1 MLNFLR
7 AYTGCP
13 TTGLQHLVLPRET
26 LLASPLPFISSA
38 HIFSSYSQFYPSSDS
53 IIILNALSLAFVR
66 ALAFWEAFPGALHSK
81 DVINRVSVDP
91 GMKLVVASMGSRVA
105 TWAMS
110 GVQSDTW
117 RVHSSLHLPEHSPIT
132 ALDCKSGL
140 LAVGTSSNLSVYT
153 LILEND
159 LPTWSLKW
167 TFPTLHLSR
176 VRFSPSLMYM
186 VSTSSHDRIVRLHL
200 TTSGRQT
207 QSIPH
212 PRLVTDVNWR
222 RSSASSR
229 DDGILY
235 TVTEDATL
243 RIFMPVLDSPQRVQL
258 HATVDLFTAV
268 PFSVASQVRTSSIY
282 WLDRE
287 VMSSVFKAVLKSASI
302 PENEAPR
309 RRIQDIHD
317 EGWDLFLRV
326 LSDGSAVVQAVANID
341 RRPPTLLRQFTLL
354 QVGPGTLPHPPDHLY
369 AVPNPTS
376 PHLLTLVTSPPLT
389 SYVLTP
395 SLFFDSRE
403 NGLRLSAY
411 RDESPYADEE
421 KLGVEQRQIVRF
433 VRTSDGEGLGAL
445 RMAGA
450 AESWRVGPGGREL
463 KGKRRWNLG
472 ADVDF
477 VVVLERGKYIV
488 TYSSTTHLLSFHD
501 ASPVSI
507 PVPLLISLFS
517 APVIVQTPGVT
528 QLIGITE
535 DRTIAL
541 IDLTIPTHTNDVPT
555 IKLREITSLPLA
567 SPSIAILPVDPMTWG
582 DPGSSE
588 AEPAEHDVLLSVSQ
602 DGELSFWIPSNGG
615 KEVSW
620 RCTGVVKTGRTS
632 FSLAQCSSAKKTVLV
647 VPTASGQELTIWDS
661 KESEFS
667 TGLEYRQVLDAS
679 DPINDL
685 DWTATPDN
693 QSILAVGFTHRVEL
707 LCQQRMTYFDESP
720 GWGICWKID
729 LTHTIPH
736 PISDSVWLKRGT
748 LLVGAGH
755 IMLLYGH
762 KGAADGETE
771 TPGLFESVARF
782 NGPLDDYHPQ
792 MILQCLLWEKVELV
806 KTIIVNLAK
815 YLEVPEEIREWSN
828 VSTEEFMKKDAV
840 GKAHHPHRKHKP
852 QYTQLFSLPDVSES
866 EVSDEFSTSLVEG
879 LLERMDENTLPHLTP
894 NEHQSLYVL
903 IQTTLQ
909 ANPNGLR
916 YLTMMRIF
924 YNNNRRLS
932 LPNTPA
938 SHGAVSLL
946 AQRRQRLRYRDMV
959 WAFHS
964 ESQDLLLSASV
975 DACDGGKMTWPDAR
989 AMGVFLWLRSVETM
1003 RTHMEVIARN
1013 QFLSGELRD
1022 PTTCSIFY
1030 FALGKV
1036 KLVHGLW
1043 RQAAG
1048 HKEQSLMLKFLNNDF
1063 TEPRWRTAALKNAYA
1078 LLSKRRFEY
1087 AAAFFLLGGSLKD
1100 AVNVC
1105 LRNLQD
1111 FQLAIALARVV
1122 EQDEDGPILKEI
1134 LNSTVLPTAFQEGN
1148 RWLASWAFWMLR
1160 RRDIA
1165 VRVLLSPLR
1174 DLANS
1179 LSIVVTE
1186 IGEPHFDD
1194 PSLAL
1199 LFSQLKT
1206 KTLQTA
1212 KGTSEISGRTEFN
1225 FVLQM
1230 ARVFCRMGCHAL
1242 ALDLVRTWS
1251 FDRPS
1256 VVTHDPARPTVRRPP
1271 SPITTRFAL
1280 EPALRRRSSIMIDMQ
1295 IDSEP
1300 PTRPASPT
1308 RASPD
1313 GASNAVIT
1321 NGSAEVVNGEND
1333 LIARKAGIGSLMKSA
1348 KQDLSV
1354 PEFDMGS
1361 FF

>member
-1 MLNFLR
+1 MLSFLR

-26 LLASPLPFISSA
+26 LL
-38 HIFSSYSQFYPSSDS
+38 FYPSSDS
-53 IIILNALSLAFVR
+53 ILILNALSLAFVR
-66 ALAFWEAFPGALHSK
+66 AIAFWEAFPGALHSK
-81 DVINRVSVDP
+81 DVITRLSVDP
-91 GMKLVVASMGSRVA
+91 GMKLLVASMGFRIA

-110 GVQSDTW
+110 GVQNDTW
-117 RVHSSLHLPEHSPIT
+117 RVHSSLHLPDGCPIT

-140 LAVGTSSNLSVYT
+140 LAVGTPSSLSVYT

-167 TFPTLHLSR
+167 TLPTNNLSR

-186 VSTSSHDRIVRLHL
+186 ATTSSYDRTVGIYL
-200 TTSGRQT
+200 TTSGKQT
-207 QSIPH
+207 QCIPH

-243 RIFMPVLDSPQRVQL
+243 RVFMPVLDSPQYLQL
-258 HATVDLFTAV
+258 HATVDLFTAI
-268 PFSVASQVRTSSIY
+268 PFSLAAKMKTSAIY

-287 VMSSVFKAVLKSASI
+287 VMTSAFGAAI
-302 PENEAPR
+302 EKFPRNADVEPRR
-309 RRIQDIHD
+309 RRIQEIYD
-317 EGWDLFLRV
+317 EAWDLFLRV
-326 LSDGSAVVQAVANID
+326 LADGSVVIQAVANID
-341 RRPPTLLRQFTLL
+341 RRPPTLLNQFTLL
-354 QVGPGTLPHPPDHLY
+354 QLGPGTLPYPPAHLY
-369 AVPNPTS
+369 VVPNPAS
-376 PHLLTLVTSPPLT
+376 PDLLTLVTSPPLT
-389 SYVLTP
+389 SYTLTP
-395 SLFFDSRE
+395 TLFFDSQE
-403 NGLRLSAY
+403 HGLRLSAY
-411 RDESPYADEE
+411 RDEVPYPNEE
-421 KLGVEQRQIVRF
+421 RLGVEQRQILSF
-433 VRTSDGEGLGAL
+433 VRTSDGEGLSAL

-450 AESWRVGPGGREL
+450 AESWKVGPGGREL
-463 KGKRRWNLG
+463 RGKLRWNLG
-472 ADVDF
+472 DHVDH
-477 VVVLERGKYIV
+477 VVVLDHGQFIA
-488 TYSSTTHLLSFHD
+488 TYSSSTRLLSLH
-501 ASPVSI
+501 SQTVVLPISI
-507 PVPLLISLFS
+507 DIPPLMSLFS
-517 APVIVQTPGVT
+517 AATTSTSRTVQLVGVT
-528 QLIGITE
+528 AEHTVALVDVMLPKHPE
-535 DRTIAL
+535 DT
-541 IDLTIPTHTNDVPT
+541 PTLVVSSVSSFPT
-555 IKLREITSLPLA
+555 TSPLA
-567 SPSIAILPVDPMTWG
+567 AVLPVDPMTWG
-582 DPGSSE
+582 KANANVDHDLLLTVSE
-588 AEPAEHDVLLSVSQ
+588 YGD
-602 DGELSFWIPSNGG
+602 LSFWVPGNGDE
-615 KEVSW
+615 EVSW
-620 RCTGVVKTGRTS
+620 RCTGIVKTGRTT
-632 FSLAQCSSAKKTVLV
+632 FSMARCSSAKKTVLV
-647 VPTASGQELTIWDS
+647 VPTATGQELTIWDS
-661 KESEFS
+661 KESEFA
-667 TGLEYRQVLDAS
+667 TGLEYRKVLDLA
-679 DPINDL
+679 DPVNDL
-685 DWTATPDN
+685 DWTATPDT
-693 QSILAVGFTHRVEL
+693 QSILAVGFRRRVEL
-707 LCQQRMTYFDESP
+707 LCPQRLTYFDASP
-720 GWGICWKID
+720 GWAVCWTID

-736 PISDSVWLKRGT
+736 PISDSIWLKRGT

-755 IMLLYGH
+755 IMLLYGY
-762 KGAADGETE
+762 KKPSSGEPE
-771 TPGLFESVARF
+771 TPNLFESVARY

-806 KTIIVNLAK
+806 QTIIVNIAK
-815 YLEVPEEIREWSN
+815 YLAEHEEIREWTN
-828 VSTEEFMKKDAV
+828 VPTAEFMRKKHDV
-840 GKAHHPHRKHKP
+840 IRVRPVQHKAKP
-852 QYTQLFSLPDVSES
+852 YSQLFSLPEVQENES
-866 EVSDEFSTSLVEG
+866 SYDEQFSSSLVQG
-879 LLERMDENTLPHLTP
+879 VLQSLEESSLPHLTP
-894 NEHQSLYVL
+894 NEHQSLLVL

-909 ANPNGLR
+909 IHEQRRALDPNGLR

-938 SHGAVSLL
+938 SNGTISISLK
-946 AQRRQRLRYRDMV
+946 RRQRLRYRDMI

-964 ESQDLLLSASV
+964 ESQDLILSASIE
-975 DACDGGKMTWPDAR
+975 ACEGGKMTWSDAR
-989 AMGVFLWLRSVETM
+989 SLGIFIWLNSVDTM

-1022 PTTCSIFY
+1022 PTTCSLFY

-1048 HKEQSLMLKFLNNDF
+1048 HKEQNLMLKFLNNDF
-1063 TEPRWRTAALKNAYA
+1063 TEARWRTAALKNAFA

-1105 LRNLQD
+1105 IRNLED

-1122 EQDEDGPILKEI
+1122 EQDEEGPILKEI
-1134 LNSTVLPTAFQEGN
+1134 LNNTVIPTAFREGN

-1160 RRDIA
+1160 RRDLA
-1165 VRVLLSPLR
+1165 VRVLLSPLQ

-1179 LSIVVTE
+1179 LAIPVID

-1230 ARVFCRMGCHAL
+1230 SRVFCRMGCHAL
-1242 ALDLVRTWS
+1242 ALDLVRSWS

-1256 VVTHDPARPTVRRPP
+1256 VVTHDPVRPSLRRPP

-1280 EPALRRRSSIMIDMQ
+1280 EPHLRRRSSIMIDMN
-1295 IDSEP
+1295 IDSLP
-1300 PTRPASPT
+1300 PTRPASPIEGT
-1308 RASPD
+1308 PSVAPSQETLP
-1313 GASNAVIT
+1313 
-1321 NGSAEVVNGEND
+1321 NGEND